1 MYIATFLKFKKMQ
14 INEKYRFF
22 KKMHFLTIKN
32 NKGE

>member
-1 MYIATFLKFKKMQ
+1 MYIATFLKIENLQ

-22 KKMHFLTIKN
+22 KKMYFLTIKN